1 MGTKQYGRKIS
12 ILVGQSGGAAT
23 ELSELRCVFTISR
36 GDLQTPNSAR
46 VRVYN
51 VSETTRLRIDKEF
64 TRLVV
69 QGGYEGNFGV
79 IFDGTIKQVR
89 RGRESQTDTY
99 LDITAADGDSAY
111 NFAVVN
117 TTLAAGS
124 TVVDQ
129 IDVCTREM
137 VKYGVTLGYTPWGQ
151 SAPRPTAEDIAR
163 QQAEVDRTKKVLDDD
178 TKEAKNTLAEGL
190 DLEAQGD
197 AAAAAGDQAGA
208 LALYR
213 QAKAKIDAAGVMLRN
228 IQFNDK
234 PAYDSALAMLRDMK
248 AAADAPD
255 QSVEALKVLPRG
267 KVMFGMARD
276 FMRSAAKT
284 TQTVWSIQDGKAI
297 MVPETSYMPGEIP
310 VITAETGMVG
320 LPEQT
325 QNGVTIKM
333 LLNPSVKIGRLI
345 QIDNASVQRYEY
357 SLNVGQQAQNERIQQ
372 QAKLQD
378 DGFYYVMVAEHSGD
392 TRGNEYYT
400 EVICLAADATVLPEH
415 FREKATVPPD
425 NVIKRF
431 G

>member
-1 MGTKQYGRKIS
+1 MGTRQFGRKVSVI
-12 ILVGQSGGAAT
+12 VGQDSGAAQ
-23 ELSELRCVFTISR
+23 ELSDLRVVFRVQR

-46 VRVYN
+46 LRVYN
-51 VSETTRLRIDKEF
+51 VSETTRQRIEKEF
-64 TRLVV
+64 TRVV
-69 QGGYEGNFGV
+69 LQGGYEGNFGI

-124 TVVDQ
+124 TPADHVAAA
-129 IDVCTREM
+129 CTAM
-137 VKYGVTLGYTPWGQ
+137 NPYGVSQGYVP
-151 SAPRPTAEDIAR
+151 
-163 QQAEVDRTKKVLDDD
+163 
-178 TKEAKNTLAEGL
+178 
-190 DLEAQGD
+190 DL
-197 AAAAAGDQAGA
+197 
-208 LALYR
+208 
-213 QAKAKIDAAGVMLRN
+213 
-228 IQFNDK
+228 
-234 PAYDSALAMLRDMK
+234 PAN
-248 AAADAPD
+248 P
-255 QSVEALKVLPRG
+255 LPRG

-276 FMRSAAKT
+276 FMRSVAKT

-325 QNGVTIKM
+325 QNGITIKM
-333 LLNPSVKIGRLI
+333 LLNPSVKIGCLI

-400 EVICLAADATVLPEH
+400 DAICLAADATVLPDN
-415 FREKATVPPD
+415 FKDKATVPPD